1 MSLQDRIAELQKNSL
16 SWKERVEKPQDSSSP
31 ATLSTVKTLLTTSQT
46 TWKARVGQKDA
57 HLFTVNGKL
66 QRDKISIQ
74 EFKSDKDKPPVVI
87 EHESFYLPHSY
98 NPNDSH
104 FKSFFPKE
112 VQDSER
118 VEIDLDVEIPIIN
131 PLPVSKTYCFAR
143 PRKPVKKVIAEKQ
156 STTTVVA
163 KALQS
168 TCSYNIPLKTPQIK
182 KETKKLYKIKGRKRP
197 IPIQIEIKV
206 SNLSNHD
213 CFVLR
218 TEDTVYCFYGEYANL
233 LEKTKCDEFFVYFG
247 EKACRVYYQG
257 SNWRAF
263 LKEFPPA
270 GGGGEE
276 DELDEG
282 DPGDEGDLRYENEVL
297 IKMYEW
303 DGAGWVGAEMEWELT
318 EVKGP
323 RIFDFGT
330 ELYFY
335 TDPLQKANLPE
346 ATLEVFRSEKYLTF
360 KKIKKNLEP
369 IEFRTKFNSKI
380 GKKPKSSRGGRTN
393 HSTSISTTSEI
404 SSIWETQLTLDSIPF
419 NNLTNIT
426 SDDPTMGRSIST
438 STITLTK
445 TKITLNVTTTDF
457 DLLTFYTTDC
467 YLIHWT
473 YRLTYTTHR
482 LVKSQPSSTTEG
494 RERTCWF
501 CWYGSKC
508 NPLDRGRLSTLFSLK
523 GNFESVFGITI
534 SSEGEKV
541 SVEEGSEPGIFLELV
556 GGAKF
561 FRGINSDIFERKIHE
576 GVSLY
581 TEVDEFYED
590 GEYFDGELERLVPD
604 ALLELDF
611 DDFFVAFSL
620 EDYFQEYFCYTGS
633 YLIKFLKDLDSGEG
647 KLEREFDF
655 RIFKDFYP
663 MGEVG
668 TCLGKD
674 IVEDKFKMSLEE
686 FGQLAGW
693 RKKLLTKGVF
703 YK

>member
-1 MSLQDRIAELQKNSL
+1 MTYVRKIDLYLFKSALQF
-16 SWKERVEKPQDSSSP
+16 VF
-31 ATLSTVKTLLTTSQT
+31 QT

-318 EVKGP
+318 EVKVTLLS
-323 RIFDFGT
+323 ITNLLFT
-330 ELYFY
+330 EDY
-335 TDPLQKANLPE
+335 TYA
-346 ATLEVFRSEKYLTF
+346 KYL
-360 KKIKKNLEP
+360 IGLNLRRVLEYLILEP
-369 IEFRTKFNSKI
+369 NFTFIQTHSRKQTY
-380 GKKPKSSRGGRTN
+380 PKRHLKS
-393 HSTSISTTSEI
+393 
-404 SSIWETQLTLDSIPF
+404 
-419 NNLTNIT
+419 
-426 SDDPTMGRSIST
+426 
-438 STITLTK
+438 
-445 TKITLNVTTTDF
+445 F
-457 DLLTFYTTDC
+457 DL
-467 YLIHWT
+467 
-473 YRLTYTTHR
+473 
-482 LVKSQPSSTTEG
+482 KST
-494 RERTCWF
+494 
-501 CWYGSKC
+501 
-508 NPLDRGRLSTLFSLK
+508 
-523 GNFESVFGITI
+523 
-534 SSEGEKV
+534 
-541 SVEEGSEPGIFLELV
+541 
-556 GGAKF
+556 
-561 FRGINSDIFERKIHE
+561 
-576 GVSLY
+576 
-581 TEVDEFYED
+581 
-590 GEYFDGELERLVPD
+590 
-604 ALLELDF
+604 
-611 DDFFVAFSL
+611 
-620 EDYFQEYFCYTGS
+620 
-633 YLIKFLKDLDSGEG
+633 
-647 KLEREFDF
+647 
-655 RIFKDFYP
+655 
-663 MGEVG
+663 
-668 TCLGKD
+668 
-674 IVEDKFKMSLEE
+674 
-686 FGQLAGW
+686 
-693 RKKLLTKGVF
+693 
-703 YK
+703 